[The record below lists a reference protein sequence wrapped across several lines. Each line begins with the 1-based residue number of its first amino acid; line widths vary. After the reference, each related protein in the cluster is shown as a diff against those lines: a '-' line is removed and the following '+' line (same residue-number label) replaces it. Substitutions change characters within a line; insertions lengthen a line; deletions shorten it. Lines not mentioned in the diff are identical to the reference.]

1 MCVSVGSR
9 GTRQELTKSKKCRSS
24 RLQGYSLRPR
34 TRALRL
40 TRRAMASAEGEWAE
54 YFRTSA
60 LVYDAVECLD
70 RIGGLDDPPGA
81 PRLHDAEDEHVFG
94 MALRYHAAHVAKRVA
109 AARRESA
116 AAAVSHA
123 GGGASARDGAS
134 LGRRLGYLPR
144 QLDEIELDHGRRV
157 TVPVDDDDDDAR
169 VVALTRHM
177 RQLPK
182 LELHAHLNGCVR
194 DSTLLDRAEAVARAA
209 EDDDAPAR
217 TEEESTAEDENDRT
231 GANKTPKPPPKPPR
245 KTAADVRALLAKPD
259 GKGRPLQRCFDLF
272 AAIHDLCTD
281 HESLRRIAA
290 EATMDF
296 ARDGV
301 VYLELRTTP
310 KCVPSRNVTKASYCA
325 AVLDGLALGKKLADD
340 YWRRRQQ
347 AGSDD
352 DEGGTSAAADRTG
365 GPSSNSS
372 SNASSFESF
381 AICARLILS
390 VDRRETPEEA
400 VKTVKLAAFLR
411 DAGADVCGVDLSGN
425 PALGHWKSFEPAL
438 RLARHLKLSV
448 TLHCGEIRGT
458 GAEEAAM
465 IAFAPERFGHC
476 VQTSRD
482 PERWLALRRS
492 EIPIEICVSS
502 NVVTDSVPYDEN
514 CDGGWVSRAR
524 RHHVGQVHAVGHPS
538 IICTDDPR
546 SLRDDAL
553 ARVRPVRRG
562 VRPERRRREG
572 AGDCLGAARVHDG
585 RARRP
590 VRVHGHAGQAAGD
603 AGRRELAGFPGG
615 FETQREER
623 ERELADVP
631 AHAADTSGGTYAFHV
646 ALEVE
651 LAGSEP
657 QCGDSVRGRRRR
669 RRRRFRIRENRVWI
683 FGVGSRR
690 RRRRG
695 GHVPAVSQTLKRV
708 TCSLSG

>member
-54 YFRTSA
+54 YFRASA

-81 PRLHDAEDEHVFG
+81 PRLDEAEDEHVFG

-123 GGGASARDGAS
+123 GGGANGGGGARAARDGAS

-217 TEEESTAEDENDRT
+217 TDGESTAEDENDRT

-310 KCVPSRNVTKASYCA
+310 KCVPRRNVTKASYCA

-347 AGSDD
+347 AGSNNN
-352 DEGGTSAAADRTG
+352 EGETC
-365 GPSSNSS
+365 SSSSSS

-438 RLARHLKLSV
+438 RLARHLKLPV

-538 IICTDDPR
+538 IVCTDDPGVFETTLSR
-546 SLRDDAL
+546 EYALCAVAFDLSDDD
-553 ARVRPVRRG
+553 V
-562 VRPERRRREG
+562 
-572 AGDCLGAARVHDG
+572 
-585 RARRP
+585 
-590 VRVHGHAGQAAGD
+590 
-603 AGRRELAGFPGG
+603 RELVTASVRHAFMTDAHDDPFASTAMRVKRRVMRDVANWRGFPGG
-615 FETQREER
+615 SKHSARSANGSW
-623 ERELADVP
+623 L
-631 AHAADTSGGTYAFHV
+631 TSR
-646 ALEVE
+646 LM
-651 LAGSEP
+651 
-657 QCGDSVRGRRRR
+657 R
-669 RRRRFRIRENRVWI
+669 RIRQVGRTLSTSLSRSNSPVPSPSAEIRYADDDEDGDGAFEYERTAIGFLASALVGG
-683 FGVGSRR
+683 GV
-690 RRRRG
+690 
-695 GHVPAVSQTLKRV
+695 AAV
-708 TCSLSG
+708 TCRLCLKL

>member
-1 MCVSVGSR
+1 MALTADSSPPRARECFFTGEQFGWVRISDQIGKLEVKSQIGDIYSMR
-9 GTRQELTKSKKCRSS
+9 FGWFTRNRKGTDEKRCRLKVPFISAR
-24 RLQGYSLRPR
+24 RLLPPPPRHARP
-34 TRALRL
+34 RL

-109 AARRESA
+109 AARRETA
-116 AAAVSHA
+116 AAARVSDG
-123 GGGASARDGAS
+123 GGGARARDGVS

-157 TVPVDDDDDDAR
+157 AVPVDDDDDDAR

-209 EDDDAPAR
+209 EDDEAPAR

-340 YWRRRQQ
+340 YWRRRQ
-347 AGSDD
+347 
-352 DEGGTSAAADRTG
+352 
-365 GPSSNSS
+365 
-372 SNASSFESF
+372 
-381 AICARLILS
+381 
-390 VDRRETPEEA
+390 
-400 VKTVKLAAFLR
+400 
-411 DAGADVCGVDLSGN
+411 
-425 PALGHWKSFEPAL
+425 H
-438 RLARHLKLSV
+438 
-448 TLHCGEIRGT
+448 
-458 GAEEAAM
+458 
-465 IAFAPERFGHC
+465 
-476 VQTSRD
+476 
-482 PERWLALRRS
+482 
-492 EIPIEICVSS
+492 
-502 NVVTDSVPYDEN
+502 
-514 CDGGWVSRAR
+514 GGW
-524 RHHVGQVHAVGHPS
+524 
-538 IICTDDPR
+538 
-546 SLRDDAL
+546 
-553 ARVRPVRRG
+553 
-562 VRPERRRREG
+562 
-572 AGDCLGAARVHDG
+572 
-585 RARRP
+585 
-590 VRVHGHAGQAAGD
+590 
-603 AGRRELAGFPGG
+603 
-615 FETQREER
+615 
-623 ERELADVP
+623 
-631 AHAADTSGGTYAFHV
+631 
-646 ALEVE
+646 
-651 LAGSEP
+651 
-657 QCGDSVRGRRRR
+657 
-669 RRRRFRIRENRVWI
+669 
-683 FGVGSRR
+683 

-695 GHVPAVSQTLKRV
+695 GHELVVQFVVQRIVVRIVRHLRQAHTERRPAGDAGGGCQDGEARGVSARRGRGRVRRRPLRKPCTGALEVVRTRAAPGAPPEASGDAALRGDRRDGRGGGGDDRVRARAVRALRAHVPRPRALARASPIGDSDRDLRLQQRRHRQRAARRIVRRV
-708 TCSLSG
+708 ARVESPKASRRASARRRPSLNRMHRRSRRV